1 MKKYHFKT
9 IYRVAFCSL
18 VIALLFSCRTDDIG
32 EKESLQT
39 GQSIVNRLNEKQLKS
54 KAPAVFEKIKSLR
67 REVINNPQLSRS
79 VSLVGGFHIETD
91 DVLEIIM
98 GQVKTYTFA
107 ISKEDDESPLEN
119 LVIKVDGQGNLN
131 GAIFE
136 YYLTEEEK
144 RNLESKIP
152 INLKQKISWKPLE
165 NLEEAAELLL
175 RSDID
180 CLKFVIT
187 GGSICPSGDHDLRQ
201 MLNDQCSIV
210 NNGDFTPDPQTIV
223 QIIVDPSCL
232 NEGGPGNGGN
242 TPEGGDGWYGP
253 AWFPLQPGFPGS
265 GDGVG
270 PGDFPDN
277 GDFHQGDYPYNQD
290 EPSQDIWDNTF
301 YTQPVLPQNDKKSPC
316 NQLDKLKNSPNYSNT
331 INHLKSK
338 ATGLK
343 EYGWVS
349 KYFDGTKNF
358 APPTVAGQD
367 TQNPN
372 SVNLAAYSG
381 LEWIGAFH
389 NHTTPTEGNVPMFS
403 PTDLQWLFTKARLR
417 RKFQVQSNLPVD
429 VSDLFLGLVN
439 ENEVYCLKIK
449 DVDKFLA
456 LTAPNYL
463 KLEEDLVQKFTQSG
477 SNSSPK
483 TLQKDFLK
491 VLKAFDLGIG
501 LYEQDSN
508 GSWSEV
514 NLNPTNSNDNPVN
527 TPCN

>member
-1 MKKYHFKT
+1 M
-9 IYRVAFCSL
+9 
-18 VIALLFSCRTDDIG
+18 
-32 EKESLQT
+32 
-39 GQSIVNRLNEKQLKS
+39 
-54 KAPAVFEKIKSLR
+54 R

-91 DVLEIIM
+91 EVLEIIM

-316 NQLDKLKNSPNYSNT
+316 NQLKELFASNLQNPSSKPDIKPSIEDLMEDAESSINYETGYLFSKTPNNEYINEWVEPNTISQSTLPLQLTGGGNVYGAAHIHTNWLFPMFTWADVYTLYQIHQYAGAHVKKDAVYILVTKKCITCEEVKVYAIKMENHIQLAAKLQSDLQNQNTNGFTIEQQIEYANNKFEKNFTTILILSKCSWKNSAGAEFHYMK
-331 INHLKSK
+331 L
-338 ATGLK
+338 
-343 EYGWVS
+343 
-349 KYFDGTKNF
+349 TK
-358 APPTVAGQD
+358 
-367 TQNPN
+367 
-372 SVNLAAYSG
+372 
-381 LEWIGAFH
+381 I
-389 NHTTPTEGNVPMFS
+389 
-403 PTDLQWLFTKARLR
+403 
-417 RKFQVQSNLPVD
+417 
-429 VSDLFLGLVN
+429 
-439 ENEVYCLKIK
+439 
-449 DVDKFLA
+449 
-456 LTAPNYL
+456 
-463 KLEEDLVQKFTQSG
+463 
-477 SNSSPK
+477 
-483 TLQKDFLK
+483 
-491 VLKAFDLGIG
+491 
-501 LYEQDSN
+501 
-508 GSWSEV
+508 
-514 NLNPTNSNDNPVN
+514 
-527 TPCN
+527 